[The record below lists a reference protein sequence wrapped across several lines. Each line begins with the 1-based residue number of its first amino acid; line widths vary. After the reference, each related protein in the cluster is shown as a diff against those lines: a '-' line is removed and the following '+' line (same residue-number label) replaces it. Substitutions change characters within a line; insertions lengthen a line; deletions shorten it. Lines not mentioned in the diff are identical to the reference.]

1 MRGSDVAFY
10 VMKTLRLKHHLLPTV
25 RCCVSSKYGITRS
38 LFSVLVH
45 NRRDILPLR
54 SADLHHEVRVLDIH
68 RGPGQILSIIS
79 VISIIS
85 MISLISL
92 ISIISI
98 IYKTSII
105 SIISVIQVSL
115 SLFNNKNHVDLSDYW
130 KSGTWDIIEVPAYL
144 NVNNNT
150 GEGTRPLYSAICQY
164 SAGASCGRCTDGLW
178 APAHNPP
185 SAGAVSVF
193 AAPSSVLQPGLHC
206 TDQNFRQSLFTS
218 G

>member
-1 MRGSDVAFY
+1 MRGPDVAFY

-68 RGPGQILSIIS
+68 RGPGQILSIIY
-79 VISIIS
+79 V
-85 MISLISL
+85 

-150 GEGTRPLYSAICQY
+150 GERTRPLNPAICQY

-193 AAPSSVLQPGLHC
+193 AAPSWPQPCSSVLQPGLHC
-206 TDQNFRQSLFTS
+206 TDQNFRQSLSTS